1 MVAATV
7 CNQIRSHGVWFGK
20 RAVVGAV
27 RVFESYLGATFL
39 HHEEEHKEAQGGEES
54 LKFLLS
60 SYFVPFVLFCGIMRR
75 SANQPSVPDLRDPQ
89 TRTYLA
95 PGCLDRRFTRYDPD

>member
-1 MVAATV
+1 MGRRPEQVFGLVAAFIEL

-39 HHEEEHKEAQGGEES
+39 FSCCLHPTQPLARHPLNPQFHTRPKRRAMIS
-54 LKFLLS
+54 RVLLLLL
-60 SYFVPFVLFCGIMRR
+60 VETRTRR
-75 SANQPSVPDLRDPQ
+75 SAN
-89 TRTYLA
+89 
-95 PGCLDRRFTRYDPD
+95 